1 MSARPPGVLRIRGA
15 PQKINTFPPRYRGFL
30 ENRYGPV
37 VMRCFCAWE
46 HDHVHAAHVKVECSP
61 CPQQEACGNK
71 RTTKLVRK
79 GTLEVGNPQEM
90 IDASAEQRHDEPD
103 RDDEDI
109 MEHAL

>member
-1 MSARPPGVLRIRGA
+1 MSARPPGVPRIRDA

-30 ENRYGPV
+30 EKSIRSRRDQMLLRV
-37 VMRCFCAWE
+37 E

-71 RTTKLVRK
+71 RTTKPVRK

-90 IDASAEQRHDEPD
+90 IDGSAEQRHDEPD
-103 RDDEDI
+103 RDHEDI

>member
-1 MSARPPGVLRIRGA
+1 MLLR
-15 PQKINTFPPRYRGFL
+15 
-30 ENRYGPV
+30 V
-37 VMRCFCAWE
+37 E
-46 HDHVHAAHVKVECSP
+46 HDHIHAAHVKVECSP

-71 RTTKLVRK
+71 RTTKPVRK

-90 IDASAEQRHDEPD
+90 IDGSAEQRHDEPD